1 MAIILLVMIVFS
13 FCYCVKGT
21 VDGIKNKH
29 H

>member
-1 MAIILLVMIVFS
+1 MGIILLAMIVFS

-21 VDGIKNKH
+21 IDAIKNKH